1 MPAVALQSPDRTRT
15 NSLKWTQYAAGV
27 IPAWVADT
35 DFRAPEPILAAVRAH
50 VDHGVL
56 GYEMPWRSLR
66 ETVAARMAKL
76 YGWEVDPDAVVA
88 TPGIV
93 AAFNTAARALCQPG
107 QGILTQPPVYPPF
120 LQVAHNADLVNQYA
134 PLDLEERDRVLAYR
148 CDLAKFKTSLHSG
161 GVRTGMFLLCNPHNP
176 TGQIHA
182 RQDLQGMADLCLA
195 QGVPIVSDEIHCE
208 LLLGG
213 AKHTP
218 IATLSK
224 DIERATITLIAPSKT
239 YNVPGL
245 FCGFAIIPDPE
256 LRGRFTAAADRLAH
270 HVSSLSLTSAEVA
283 YSGACD
289 DWLEA
294 LKTRLTANRDW
305 LVQALHDRFPLLA
318 TTCPQG
324 TYLDWIDCR
333 RLGLATGTPHTFFLE
348 RGRVALNPGED
359 FGPGGAGFVRLNFG
373 TTPELLQEI
382 VARMETALTGRA
394 G

>member
-15 NSLKWTQYAAGV
+15 HSLKWTQYAEGV

-35 DFRAPEPILAAVRAH
+35 DFQAPEPILAAVRAH

-76 YGWEVDPDAVVA
+76 YGWEVDPEAVVA

-93 AAFNTAARALCQPG
+93 AAFNTAAKALCQPG

-120 LQVAHNADLVNQYA
+120 LHVADNADLVNQYA
-134 PLDLEERDRVLAYR
+134 PLDLEERDRVLTYR
-148 CDLAKFKTSLHSG
+148 CDLAKFKAALHSG
-161 GVRTGMFLLCNPHNP
+161 GVRTAMFLLCNPHNP
-176 TGQIHA
+176 TGQIYS
-182 RQDLQGMADLCLA
+182 RQDLQGMADLCLE

-208 LLLGG
+208 LMLDG

-224 DIERATITLIAPSKT
+224 DIERASITLVAPSKT

-245 FCGFAIIPDPE
+245 FCGFAIVPDPE
-256 LRGRFTAAADRLAH
+256 LRKRFTAAADRMAH

-289 DWLEA
+289 GWLEA
-294 LKTRLTANRDW
+294 MQARLTANRDW
-305 LVQALHDRFPLLA
+305 LVQALRERFPLLG
-318 TTCPQG
+318 TTIPQG

-333 RLGLATGTPHTFFLE
+333 RLGLATGTPHAFFLE

-373 TTPELLQEI
+373 TTPERLQEI
-382 VARMETALTGRA
+382 VARMEKALTGRA
-394 G
+394 D